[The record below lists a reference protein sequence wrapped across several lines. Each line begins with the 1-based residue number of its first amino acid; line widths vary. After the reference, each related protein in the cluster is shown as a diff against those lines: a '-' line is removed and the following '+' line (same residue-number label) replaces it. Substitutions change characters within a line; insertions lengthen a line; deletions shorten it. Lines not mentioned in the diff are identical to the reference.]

1 MKTLRKLHNSMTYHK
16 NTIIVKFSVLLFVL
30 YLNIYRFVFES
41 QNENIS
47 GMSGCHKQV
56 QINGECCCDAA
67 GNRYGISN
75 VVEVS
80 DADVLTHMLTM
91 LLVD

>member
-1 MKTLRKLHNSMTYHK
+1 M
-16 NTIIVKFSVLLFVL
+16 LFVL

-47 GMSGCHKQV
+47 GMSGCHMQV
-56 QINGECCCDAA
+56 QINGECCRDAA

-80 DADVLTHMLTM
+80 DADVVLTHMLTM